1 VHSSLTALGWAYACL
16 RLLRQLTTLLRQLAT
31 RLPRRHYESFALP
44 ETEAY
49 ARVRTWRD
57 ACVSHPAAQ
66 QVTREEII
74 KLYYDYAKGAGN
86 GALVPGRS
94 VSSFAFVPHWSS
106 RPMPPNDKY
115 GHSATDSELGLI

>member
-1 VHSSLTALGWAYACL
+1 
-16 RLLRQLTTLLRQLAT
+16 
-31 RLPRRHYESFALP
+31 LP

-57 ACVSHPAAQ
+57 ACMSHPAAQ

-106 RPMPPNDKY
+106 RPMPPKDKY